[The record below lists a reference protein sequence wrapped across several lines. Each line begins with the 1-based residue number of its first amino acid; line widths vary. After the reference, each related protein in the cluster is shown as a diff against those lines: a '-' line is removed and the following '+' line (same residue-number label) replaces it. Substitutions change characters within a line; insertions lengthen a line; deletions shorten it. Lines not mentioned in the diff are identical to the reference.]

1 MTQNKLS
8 DLNNHLFMA
17 LERLNDEELT
27 EDEIVKETERAKAI
41 TNVAGKIID
50 NGRLILD
57 AQKVS
62 AEFNG
67 RKDIDL
73 ELLNG

>member
-1 MTQNKLS
+1 
-8 DLNNHLFMA
+8 MA

-27 EDEIVKETERAKAI
+27 EDEILKETERAKAI

>member
-27 EDEIVKETERAKAI
+27 EDEILKETERAKAI